1 MLTVSFSNA
10 TEISDE
16 LLKFAVIC
24 SKYENKW
31 IFCKH
36 KLRTTWEIPGGHR
49 EIDEAIE
56 ETARRELIEETGA
69 KEFNITPLTV
79 YCVEKDCEKTYGMLF
94 FAKVTELG
102 DIPVDSEIKE
112 IALFDTIPDEL
123 TYPKIQPYLY
133 EFVKEETKQCYSY
146 VMGID
151 ESVLSLT
158 TYGFDVKR
166 DGDNYTVTFPKD
178 KAPIWEDF
186 ITKTLKLEYWNEYF
200 FDRKIVLLF
209 RLHGGIKRYEV
220 QNYENDEVLRLCE
233 QLCECKFTSLKD
245 MLLENWFYREMIGEK

>member
-79 YCVEKDCEKTYGMLF
+79 YCVEKDCKKTYGMLF

-133 EFVKEETKQCYSY
+133 EFVK
-146 VMGID
+146 GD
-151 ESVLSLT
+151 E
-158 TYGFDVKR
+158 
-166 DGDNYTVTFPKD
+166 
-178 KAPIWEDF
+178 I
-186 ITKTLKLEYWNEYF
+186 
-200 FDRKIVLLF
+200 
-209 RLHGGIKRYEV
+209 
-220 QNYENDEVLRLCE
+220 
-233 QLCECKFTSLKD
+233 
-245 MLLENWFYREMIGEK
+245 